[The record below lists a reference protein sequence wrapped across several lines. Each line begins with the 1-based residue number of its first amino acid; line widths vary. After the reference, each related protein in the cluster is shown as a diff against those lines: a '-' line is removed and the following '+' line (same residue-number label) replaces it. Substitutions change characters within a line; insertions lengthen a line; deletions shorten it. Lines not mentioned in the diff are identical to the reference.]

1 MMSYYGR
8 PHTHTFPH
16 MSAVPRSQFNSFIHL
31 GGGGRN
37 DESQTELFPEA
48 VIILQLGSG
57 IETCSNILT

>member
-1 MMSYYGR
+1 MEDLT
-8 PHTHTFPH
+8 HTHFHTCLQCQGH
-16 MSAVPRSQFNSFIHL
+16 SLIIFIHL
-31 GGGGRN
+31 GEGGRN